1 MSLTERNPGPPGSP
15 GSRRRPRL
23 PTPQDYPSPL
33 HAEQLTARVGLWLG
47 AAFAICF
54 VTGLTSHLIQHPPA
68 WFGWPTRPV
77 WLYRVNQGVHVTSGI
92 AAIPLLLVKLWTV
105 SPRFW
110 TWPPITSVVH
120 ALERLSI
127 LVLVGASMFE
137 LISGLLNV
145 AEWYPWKFF
154 FPPVHYA
161 IAWVAIG
168 AIAVHI
174 AVKLP
179 VIRRALVQSEESA
192 EHADEQQ
199 VSADVQRQMPA
210 TSGPLTRRGLLAA
223 AVGAA
228 AVVIVATVGDK
239 IPALR
244 KVSVLAQRDG
254 TGPQGLPVNRT
265 AAAAGMTSAR
275 LGPSWALVLRGPTG
289 TRSIGLAELRAMPQ
303 VTATLP
309 ITCVEGWS
317 QTAVWSGVRLRDLLA
332 LVGADARHGARMVS
346 LENGLYGQSMVTP
359 ALAADDLTLIALD
372 LHGEPLAPDHGYP
385 ARLIA
390 PNRPGALQTKWLHGI
405 EAV

>member
-1 MSLTERNPGPPGSP
+1 MSLTERGPVRSP
-15 GSRRRPRL
+15 GGRGRPRL

-33 HAEQLTARVGLWLG
+33 HSERLTARVGIWLG
-47 AAFAICF
+47 IAFAVCF

-77 WLYRVNQGVHVTSGI
+77 WLYRINQGLHVTSGVT
-92 AAIPLLLVKLWTV
+92 AIPLLLVKLWTV

-110 TWPPITSVVH
+110 TWPPITGVVH

-168 AIAVHI
+168 SIAVHV

-179 VIRRALVQSEESA
+179 VIRRALVRSEQRAESGDQ
-192 EHADEQQ
+192 EPTP
-199 VSADVQRQMPA
+199 SAQI
-210 TSGPLTRRGLLAA
+210 SGPALAGPLSRRGLLGAA
-223 AVGAA
+223 LGSA
-228 AVVIVATVGDK
+228 AVVTIATVGDK

-244 KVSVLAQRDG
+244 TVSVLAQRNG
-254 TGPQGLPVNRT
+254 SGPQGLPVNRT
-265 AAAAGMTSAR
+265 AAAAGMTSA
-275 LGPSWALVLRGPTG
+275 LTGPAWALVLRGPAG
-289 TRSIGLAELRAMPQ
+289 QRSVDLAGLRGMPQ

-309 ITCVEGWS
+309 ISCVEGWS
-317 QTAVWSGVRLRDLLA
+317 QSAVWSGVRLRDLLA
-332 LVGADARHGARMVS
+332 LVGGDQRHGARMVS
-346 LENGLYGQSMVTP
+346 LENGLYGQSIVT
-359 ALAADDLTLIALD
+359 AELAADDLTLIALD

-405 EAV
+405 EAM

>member
-1 MSLTERNPGPPGSP
+1 MTPSERTPRPSPAPGP
-15 GSRRRPRL
+15 RRGPRL

-33 HAEQLTARVGLWLG
+33 HSEILAARIGLWLG
-47 AAFAICF
+47 TAFTVCF
-54 VTGLTSHLIQHPPA
+54 VTGLTSHLIQHPPS

-77 WLYRVNQGVHVTSGI
+77 WLYRVNQGVHVTSGV

-105 SPRFW
+105 SPKFW
-110 TWPPITSVVH
+110 TWPPITGVIH

-154 FPPVHYA
+154 FPPVHHA

-168 AIAVHI
+168 SLAVHI

-179 VIRRALVQSEESA
+179 VIRRALVRSEGAGRPDGQQPVAAEAKQATPASA
-192 EHADEQQ
+192 
-199 VSADVQRQMPA
+199 
-210 TSGPLTRRGLLAA
+210 GPLSRRGLLGAA
-223 AVGAA
+223 LGSA
-228 AVVIVATVGDK
+228 AVVAVATVGDK
-239 IPALR
+239 VPALR
-244 KVSVLAQRDG
+244 TVSVLAQRNG
-254 TGPQGLPVNRT
+254 TGPQGLPVNRS
-265 AAAAGMTSAR
+265 AAAAGLTPAIT
-275 LGPSWALVLRGPTG
+275 GAGWALLLRGPTG
-289 TRSIGLAELRAMPQ
+289 TRSIRLAELRAMPQ
-303 VTATLP
+303 VVATLP
-309 ITCVEGWS
+309 ISCVEGWS
-317 QTAVWSGVRLRDLLA
+317 QSAVWSGVRVRDLLS

-346 LENGLYGQSMVTP
+346 LENGLYGQSIVS
-359 ALAADDLTLIALD
+359 AELAADDLTLIALD

-405 EAV
+405 EAI